1 MRAEQEY
8 IEWCAGYLPS
18 VSEEKA
24 YITGFNRAIEL
35 MELFLKEKENETS
48 DSIS

>member
-8 IEWCAGYLPS
+8 IEWCAGYLPNA
-18 VSEEKA
+18 SEEKA

-35 MELFLKEKENETS
+35 MELFLKEKNDETN